1 MSKSLTDYRNEIEEA
16 EFLAKLAHVESV
28 WGENLEARELLADT
42 IDALEKEAAAG
53 AFGEQGISPSQL
65 ISLGV
70 AYTNELLGELE
81 GELEK
86 EAAEVEEA
94 AAAEE
99 AAGEGDGGV
108 VEEAAEEV
116 AEEAADEEISKEAE
130 YYEVARG
137 LGSLLGEAGITTED
151 LDKLAEFGS
160 DEEKAEFGEFLAHL
174 AIEQYGDEA

>member
-1 MSKSLTDYRNEIEEA
+1 MTKSLTDYRNEIEER

-28 WGENLEARELLADT
+28 WGEDLEARELLADT

-53 AFGEQGISPSQL
+53 AFGEEGITPSQL

-70 AYTNELLGELE
+70 EYTNELLGELE
-81 GELEK
+81 K
-86 EAAEVEEA
+86 EA

-99 AAGEGDGGV
+99 AE
-108 VEEAAEEV
+108 EEAAEEV
-116 AEEAADEEISKEAE
+116 AEEVVEEAADEEISKEAE

-174 AIEQYGDEA
+174 AIEQYSDEA

>member
-1 MSKSLTDYRNEIEEA
+1 MTKSLTDYRNEIEER
-16 EFLAKLAHVESV
+16 EFLAKIAHIDSV
-28 WGENLEARELLADT
+28 WGEEPEIQELLADT

-53 AFGEQGISPSQL
+53 AFGEEGISASQL
-65 ISLGV
+65 LSLGV
-70 AYTNELLGELE
+70 EYTNELLGELE
-81 GELEK
+81 K
-86 EAAEVEEA
+86 EA

-99 AAGEGDGGV
+99 GFYEEV
-108 VEEAAEEV
+108 VEEAA
-116 AEEAADEEISKEAE
+116 DEDFSKEAE

-174 AIEQYGDEA
+174 AIEQYSDEA

>member
-1 MSKSLTDYRNEIEEA
+1 MTKSLTDYRNEIEER

-28 WGENLEARELLADT
+28 WGEDLEARELLAET

-53 AFGEQGISPSQL
+53 AFGEEGITPSQL

-70 AYTNELLGELE
+70 EYTNELLGELE
-81 GELEK
+81 K
-86 EAAEVEEA
+86 EA

-99 AAGEGDGGV
+99 AEEELSEEV
-108 VEEAAEEV
+108 VEEAA
-116 AEEAADEEISKEAE
+116 DEDFSKEAE

>member
-1 MSKSLTDYRNEIEEA
+1 MTKSLTDYRNDIEER
-16 EFLAKLAHVESV
+16 EFFAKLAHVETV
-28 WGENLEARELLADT
+28 WGEDLEARELLADT

-53 AFGEQGISPSQL
+53 AFGEEGITPSQL

-70 AYTNELLGELE
+70 EYTNELLGELE
-81 GELEK
+81 K
-86 EAAEVEEA
+86 EA

-99 AAGEGDGGV
+99 AEYYEVAEEV
-108 VEEAAEEV
+108 VEEAA
-116 AEEAADEEISKEAE
+116 DEDFSKEAE

-151 LDKLAEFGS
+151 LDKLAEYGS

-174 AIEQYGDEA
+174 AIEQYSDEA

>member
-1 MSKSLTDYRNEIEEA
+1 MTKSLTDYRNEIEER
-16 EFLAKLAHVESV
+16 EFLAKLAHVETV
-28 WGENLEARELLADT
+28 WGEDLEARELLAET

-53 AFGEQGISPSQL
+53 AFGEEGITPSQL

-70 AYTNELLGELE
+70 EYTNELLGELE
-81 GELEK
+81 K
-86 EAAEVEEA
+86 EAAAEYGEEELY
-94 AAAEE
+94 EE
-99 AAGEGDGGV
+99 V
-108 VEEAAEEV
+108 VEEAA
-116 AEEAADEEISKEAE
+116 DEDFSKEAE

-174 AIEQYGDEA
+174 AIEQYSDEA

>member
-1 MSKSLTDYRNEIEEA
+1 MTKSLTDYRNEIEGR

-28 WGENLEARELLADT
+28 WGEDLEARELLADT

-53 AFGEQGISPSQL
+53 AFGEEGITPSQL

-70 AYTNELLGELE
+70 EYTNELLGELE
-81 GELEK
+81 K
-86 EAAEVEEA
+86 EA

-99 AAGEGDGGV
+99 AA
-108 VEEAAEEV
+108 EEAEEELYEEV
-116 AEEAADEEISKEAE
+116 VEEAADEEISKEAE

>member
-1 MSKSLTDYRNEIEEA
+1 MTVWPHTRKGEV
-16 EFLAKLAHVESV
+16 KLGPQAIGSQPLLKVGGRLIHVETV
-28 WGENLEARELLADT
+28 WGEDLEARELLADT

-53 AFGEQGISPSQL
+53 AFGEEGITPSQL

-70 AYTNELLGELE
+70 EYTNELLGELE
-81 GELEK
+81 K
-86 EAAEVEEA
+86 EAAAEYDEEEV
-94 AAAEE
+94 AEE
-99 AAGEGDGGV
+99 V
-108 VEEAAEEV
+108 VEEAA
-116 AEEAADEEISKEAE
+116 DEDFSKEAE

-174 AIEQYGDEA
+174 AIEQYSDEA

>member
-1 MSKSLTDYRNEIEEA
+1 MTKSLTDYRNEIEER

-28 WGENLEARELLADT
+28 WGEDLEARELLADT

-53 AFGEQGISPSQL
+53 AFGEEGITPSQL

-70 AYTNELLGELE
+70 EYTNELLGELE
-81 GELEK
+81 K
-86 EAAEVEEA
+86 EAAAEYGEEELY
-94 AAAEE
+94 EE
-99 AAGEGDGGV
+99 V
-108 VEEAAEEV
+108 VEEAA
-116 AEEAADEEISKEAE
+116 DEDFSKEAE

>member
-1 MSKSLTDYRNEIEEA
+1 MTKSLTDYRNEIEER
-16 EFLAKLAHVESV
+16 EFLAKLAHVETV
-28 WGENLEARELLADT
+28 WGEDLEARELLADT

-53 AFGEQGISPSQL
+53 AFGEEGITPSQL

-70 AYTNELLGELE
+70 EYTNELLGELE
-81 GELEK
+81 K
-86 EAAEVEEA
+86 EAAAEYDEEEV
-94 AAAEE
+94 AEE
-99 AAGEGDGGV
+99 V
-108 VEEAAEEV
+108 VEEAA
-116 AEEAADEEISKEAE
+116 DEDFSKEAE

-174 AIEQYGDEA
+174 AIEQYSDEA